1 MSNMNITKSKFMEY
15 IRCSRFPALNN
26 IHKRRDL
33 DDALMDRY
41 YDLLDSLD
49 NTSESVYDE
58 DFLEPDLTHLE
69 VMMPYFNKVEVL
81 AAKKVMSLFGGETRY
96 GVEYGTQ
103 KLFLRDY
110 NNFNLMC
117 YVDIYNKNEKKVNV
131 IEAKATTSNKFMK
144 LGYTEDKVRH
154 SLFYLDNNDI
164 LRLNEDLDPS
174 LLSNPKYLK
183 QRKKLFDRLEGSGVY
198 VYDLAFQR
206 FVIEDEIKDA
216 KYYLAVL
223 NHEYVFDGQYIDD
236 EPLYSNDII
245 RFVDL
250 TKITLEMQEHIERDI
265 SVVIERIV
273 NDDEKRVRLGKHCQ
287 LKKMRECIYK
297 DLCYDMFPKKN
308 SLLMYLDKHHGF
320 KDPEG
325 NKHDYFELASEG
337 YVAMEDIPDSWL
349 TRKNNRIQRYVAQ
362 THKIHLDERKIRS
375 AIETLTY
382 PIYHLDFESFPC
394 PLPRFKGEKPYYQS
408 LFQFSLHIEREP
420 GVCDKEIDHLEFL
433 ASDATDQR
441 LELVEK
447 LCQYI
452 IDDNGSVLVYNEAF
466 EKTRIKE
473 LAQMYPD
480 YSEKLLGINE
490 RLFDLLHVVK
500 TNTKLFTALGFDE
513 ETAKTINYYHEDLDG
528 SFSIKKVLPVF
539 SDLTYKGMP
548 VGNGMEAVYAYAGFK
563 NLNPAELEI
572 TRSNLRL
579 YCQQD
584 TWAMVE
590 ILDKLRKI

>member
-1 MSNMNITKSKFMEY
+1 MEF
-15 IRCSRFPALNN
+15 IRCNRFPALNN

-33 DDALMDRY
+33 DDTLMDRY
-41 YDLLDSLD
+41 YDLLDSLENASD
-49 NTSESVYDE
+49 SVYE
-58 DFLEPDLTHLE
+58 ENFLEPDLTHLE
-69 VMMPYFNKVEVL
+69 VMMPYFTKVEVL
-81 AAKKVMSLFGGETRY
+81 AAEKVKNLFGGETEY
-96 GVEYGTQ
+96 GTEYGTQ
-103 KLFLRDY
+103 KLFLRDF
-110 NNFNLMC
+110 NHFNLMC
-117 YVDIYNKNEKKVNV
+117 YVDIYNRNENNINI

-144 LGYTEDKVRH
+144 LGYTEDKIRYN
-154 SLFYLDNNDI
+154 LFYLDESDI
-164 LRLNEDLDPS
+164 LRLEEDRNPD
-174 LLSNPKYLK
+174 LLTNQKYLK
-183 QRKKLFDRLEGSGVY
+183 QRNKLFDRLEGSGVY

-206 FVIEDEIKDA
+206 FVIEEKTKGA
-216 KYYLAVL
+216 SYYLAVL
-223 NHEYVFDGQYIDD
+223 NHEYVFDGQYNGD
-236 EPLYSNDII
+236 EPLYTDDIV

-250 TKITLEMQEHIERDI
+250 TKITHELQEKIERDI
-265 SVVIERIV
+265 EVVVERII
-273 NDDEKRVRLGKHCQ
+273 NDDESRVRLGKHCQ

-308 SLLMYLDKHHGF
+308 SILMYMDKHHGF
-320 KDPEG
+320 KDPDG
-325 NKHDYFELASEG
+325 NKHDYFELVSEG
-337 YVAMEDIPDSWL
+337 YTSMEDIPDSWL
-349 TRKNNRIQRYVAQ
+349 ARKNNRIQRYVAQ
-362 THKIHLDERKIRS
+362 TKKIHLDERKIQA
-375 AIETLTY
+375 AIETIEY

-420 GVCDKEIDHLEFL
+420 GICDKENDHYEFL

-447 LCQYI
+447 LCGYI
-452 IDDNGSVLVYNEAF
+452 KDDGGSVLVYNEAF

-473 LAQMYPD
+473 LAVMYPE
-480 YSEKLLGINE
+480 YREKLLSINE
-490 RLFDLLHVVK
+490 RLFDLLHIVK
-500 TNTKLFTALGFDE
+500 TNTKLFTALGFNE
-513 ETAKTINYYHEDLDG
+513 ERAKTINYYHEDLAG

-539 SDLTYKGMP
+539 SDLTYQGMA

-563 NLNPAELEI
+563 NLNAAELEI

>member
-15 IRCSRFPALNN
+15 IRCNRFPALNN

-41 YDLLDSLD
+41 YDLLDSLE
-49 NTSESVYDE
+49 NTSDSVHED

-69 VMMPYFNKVEVL
+69 VMMPYFTKVEVL
-81 AAKKVMSLFGGETRY
+81 AANKVIHMFGEETKY
-96 GVEYGTQ
+96 GTEYGTQ
-103 KLFLRDY
+103 KLFLRDFS
-110 NNFNLMC
+110 NFNLMC
-117 YVDIYNKNEKKVNV
+117 YVDIYNTNNDKINI

-144 LGYTEDKVRH
+144 LGYTEDKIRYD
-154 SLFYLDNNDI
+154 LFYLGDDDI
-164 LRLNEDLDPS
+164 LRLNEEHNPS
-174 LLSNPKYLK
+174 LLSNKKYLK

-206 FVIEDEIKDA
+206 FVIEGKTKDA

-223 NHEYVFDGQYIDD
+223 NHEYVFDGQYDGD
-236 EPLYSNDII
+236 EPLYTNDII

-250 TKITLEMQEHIERDI
+250 TTITKEMQGKIERDI
-265 SVVIERIV
+265 DKVMERII
-273 NDDEKRVRLGKHCQ
+273 NDDESRVRLGKHCQ

-308 SLLMYLDKHHGF
+308 SILMYMDKHHGF
-320 KDPEG
+320 KDPSG
-325 NKHDYFELASEG
+325 IKHDYLDLVNEG
-337 YVAMEDIPDSWL
+337 YKSMEDIPDAWL
-349 TRKNNRIQRYVAQ
+349 NRKNNRIQRYVAQ
-362 THKIHLDERKIRS
+362 TKKIHLDEGKIRS
-375 AIETLTY
+375 AIDVIQY

-394 PLPRFKGEKPYYQS
+394 PLPRFLGEKPYTQS
-408 LFQFSLHIEREP
+408 LFQFSLHIERVP
-420 GVCDKEIDHLEFL
+420 GICDKENDHLEFL
-433 ASDATDQR
+433 ASDSSDQR

-447 LCQYI
+447 LCDYI
-452 IDDNGSVLVYNEAF
+452 KDDTGSVLVYNEAF

-473 LAQMYPD
+473 LAVMYPK
-480 YSEKLLGINE
+480 YSEKLLSIND
-490 RLFDLLHVVK
+490 RLFDLLHIVK
-500 TNTKLFTALGFDE
+500 TNTKLFEALGFD
-513 ETAKTINYYHEDLDG
+513 TDRAKTINYYHEDLEG

-539 SDLTYKGMP
+539 SDLSYTDMA

-563 NLNPAELEI
+563 NLNAAELEV

>member
-15 IRCSRFPALNN
+15 IRCNRFPALNN

-41 YDLLDSLD
+41 YDLLDSLE
-49 NTSESVYDE
+49 NTSDSVHED

-69 VMMPYFNKVEVL
+69 VMMPYFTKVEVL
-81 AAKKVMSLFGGETRY
+81 AANKVIHMFGEETKY
-96 GVEYGTQ
+96 GTEYGTQ
-103 KLFLRDY
+103 KLFLRDFS
-110 NNFNLMC
+110 NFNLMC
-117 YVDIYNKNEKKVNV
+117 YVDIYNTNNDNINI

-144 LGYTEDKVRH
+144 LGYTEDKIRYD
-154 SLFYLDNNDI
+154 LFYLGDDDI
-164 LRLNEDLDPS
+164 LRLNEEHNPS
-174 LLSNPKYLK
+174 LLSNKKYLK

-206 FVIEDEIKDA
+206 FVIEGKTKDA

-223 NHEYVFDGQYIDD
+223 NHEYVFDGQYDGD
-236 EPLYSNDII
+236 EPLYTNDII

-250 TKITLEMQEHIERDI
+250 TTITKEMQGKIERDI
-265 SVVIERIV
+265 DKVVERII
-273 NDDEKRVRLGKHCQ
+273 NDDESRVRLGKHCQ

-308 SLLMYLDKHHGF
+308 SILMYMDKHHGF
-320 KDPEG
+320 KDPSG
-325 NKHDYFELASEG
+325 IKHDYLDLVNEG
-337 YVAMEDIPDSWL
+337 YKSMEDIPDAWL
-349 TRKNNRIQRYVAQ
+349 NRKNNRIQRYVAQ
-362 THKIHLDERKIRS
+362 TKKIHLDEGKIRS
-375 AIETLTY
+375 AIDVIQY

-394 PLPRFKGEKPYYQS
+394 PLPRFLGEKPYTQS
-408 LFQFSLHIEREP
+408 LFQFSLHIERVP
-420 GVCDKEIDHLEFL
+420 GVCDKENDHLEFL
-433 ASDATDQR
+433 ASDSSDQR

-447 LCQYI
+447 LCDYI
-452 IDDNGSVLVYNEAF
+452 KDDTGSVLVYNEAF

-473 LAQMYPD
+473 LAVMYPK
-480 YSEKLLGINE
+480 YSEKLLSIND
-490 RLFDLLHVVK
+490 RLFDLLHIVK
-500 TNTKLFTALGFDE
+500 TNTKLFEALGFD
-513 ETAKTINYYHEDLDG
+513 TDRAKTINYYHEDLAG

-539 SDLTYKGMP
+539 SDLSYTDMA

-563 NLNPAELEI
+563 NLNAAELEV